1 MRGCKRVQL
10 TVHFYVATCPI
21 LACVHR
27 NGSLLCSVDSLTIHV
42 DCGGSGGGGR
52 SFGRSVI
59 DGNFKWPASC
69 SILSVRM
76 ATPPPPPVHYIRSL
90 CIGYLGNDRWRNKT
104 ENVSARE
111 IWTLNIEI
119 RERYRQTDQIVFI
132 CFCRW
137 WLPPPPHSHWAT
149 WHDMTW
155 QDKVLI
161 PLLFLS
167 KLSSIFEYH
176 RTRSINNKYS
186 QIVKRAVLLWIFSPP
201 DTSEALTCLYRFFV
215 VVVPIIN

>member
-1 MRGCKRVQL
+1 MGTLSDRHPVRYCPFVWLLLLLRRYIISG
-10 TVHFYVATCPI
+10 HYVLGI
-21 LACVHR
+21 LATTGDETKR
-27 NGSLLCSVDSLTIHV
+27 KMSV
-42 DCGGSGGGGR
+42 
-52 SFGRSVI
+52 
-59 DGNFKWPASC
+59 
-69 SILSVRM
+69 
-76 ATPPPPPVHYIRSL
+76 
-90 CIGYLGNDRWRNKT
+90 
-104 ENVSARE
+104 
-111 IWTLNIEI
+111 
-119 RERYRQTDQIVFI
+119 RERYGHWISKQGNDIDKQTKLSLSVSVDDDS
-132 CFCRW
+132 
-137 WLPPPPHSHWAT
+137 LPHLT
-149 WHDMTW
+149 RIGRHDMTW